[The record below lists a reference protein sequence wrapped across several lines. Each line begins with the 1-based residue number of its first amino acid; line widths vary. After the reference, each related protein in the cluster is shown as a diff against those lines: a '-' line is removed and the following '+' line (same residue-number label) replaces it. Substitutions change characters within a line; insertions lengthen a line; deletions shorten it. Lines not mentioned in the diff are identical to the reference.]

1 MWWISAALAAPP
13 GAVVHTEAIG
23 VGDIVHL
30 EASTSRSMMAFHT
43 GSNLAHLYDTNT
55 WVAASGDADC
65 TLGGVA
71 LAGDD
76 TLYAVCVS
84 GEVKGWTWD
93 GESLTALTS
102 TDGDEVL
109 ATVTDANAEHLA
121 WSSISEQLF
130 VLETVEGDFNNEIVT
145 IHKVDPATGDVDA
158 SGNFP
163 VSLGFSGFETAV
175 AFDDRLFVSH
185 GQADITVM
193 AMSSGS
199 ISASALQFGGLN
211 VVDLAPTNRASVL
224 SMGSQGVIAELST
237 ATLQWVP
244 WMYTLEQGSSAV
256 ALAFD
261 EDDPWLLHA
270 YDTTIDVWDAP
281 GATTPTDSAPL
292 TSITAPTAVSRM
304 VIGQDGYAIAGS
316 EAGEIMVLT
325 SNPWISDAGLSPS
338 LIADGQTA
346 TLSFTVDTDGDYTV
360 ALGGDRT
367 GGGDELVTGE
377 ASAGDTV
384 TVEITA
390 DDRFSEGSNPI
401 WILHDA
407 GLLRVGHARVL
418 LSVDN
423 PPPQVAWQASG
434 VRAGNKSLVLG
445 FNGVTDEDLS
455 HYNIYISTTP
465 FESSDYAE
473 GGPEY
478 EGPDSITSPIKVVA
492 EPGTDVSQR
501 ISGLTNGTTYTVAIR
516 AVDAGGLEGPMSDI
530 LQGTPVEGLNASGL
544 AGETGGPLCSTSGGM
559 AGGFGLLALVAGLA
573 RRRRGAA
580 LATLAVVGLGL
591 SNTSMAAAPD
601 ESEEEDASEPLLPLF
616 EDDHIVKKIYHLF
629 GADQSRRLGTFE
641 MRYGN
646 LTFDDR
652 SGVVPTV
659 YDETNND
666 GLYLEFGPQIFQV
679 LEFKAGLGFYQD
691 TAWTIDPDSGTRTA
705 DRTMLTWA
713 PLSLSATLRLHFFDE
728 QPVVP
733 FITRGIDHLV
743 WREKADDGE
752 GGKTTIEGAFQGKH
766 RAYGVNV
773 LLDVFSPRR
782 AGLLEAQSGIN
793 DTWIVLEWRDR
804 QTWDRVV
811 DPDVEPTEP
820 VPGEGISFA
829 GTVFTAGLKLD
840 F

>member
-30 EASTSRSMMAFHT
+30 EASTSRSVMAFHT

-55 WVAASGDADC
+55 WVAESGDADC

-93 GESLTALTS
+93 GESLTALTNK
-102 TDGDEVL
+102 DGGAIL
-109 ATVTDANAEHLA
+109 ATVDDANAEHLA
-121 WSSISEQLF
+121 WSAVSEQLI
-130 VLETVEGDFNNEIVT
+130 VLETVQGEFNNEVVALHT
-145 IHKVDPATGDVDA
+145 VDPATGDVDTT
-158 SGNFP
+158 GTFP
-163 VSLGFSGFETAV
+163 VSLGFSGYQTSV
-175 AFDDRLFVSH
+175 AYDDRLFVSH
-185 GQADITVM
+185 GQADI
-193 AMSSGS
+193 S
-199 ISASALQFGGLN
+199 ILSMGTGAITASTLQFGGLS
-211 VVDLAPTNRASVL
+211 VVDLAPTDRSSVL
-224 SMGSQGVIAELST
+224 SVGTQGVVAELST
-237 ATLQWVP
+237 ATLQWIP
-244 WMYTLEQGSSAV
+244 WMYTLETGSSAV

-261 EDDPWLLHA
+261 EEDPWLLHA
-270 YDTTIDVWDAP
+270 YDDTIDVWDAP
-281 GATTPTDSAPL
+281 GGSTPSDTAPL
-292 TSITAPTAVSRM
+292 TSITAPTAVSRL
-304 VIGQDGYAIAGS
+304 VIGQDGYAFAGS

-325 SNPWISDAGLSPS
+325 SNPWISEADVSPS
-338 LIADGQTA
+338 LIADGQTS
-346 TLSFTVDTDGDYTV
+346 TLSFTVDTDGSYSV

-367 GGGDELVTGE
+367 GGGEELASGE
-377 ASAGDTV
+377 ASAGETV

-401 WILHDA
+401 WVLHDA

-423 PPPQVAWQASG
+423 PPPAVAWQASG
-434 VRAGNKSLVLG
+434 VRPANQSLVLG
-445 FNGVTDEDLS
+445 FVGVTDEDLS

-465 FESSDYAE
+465 FEPSDFAE
-473 GGPEY
+473 GGPAY
-478 EGPDSITSPIKVVA
+478 EGPDSITSPIEVVA
-492 EPGTDVSQR
+492 EPGADVSQR

-530 LQGTPVEGLNASGL
+530 LEGTPVEGLNASGL
-544 AGETGGPLCSTSGGM
+544 SGETGGPLCATSGG
-559 AGGFGLLALVAGLA
+559 AFGGFGLLALVAGLA

-580 LATLAVVGLGL
+580 LAALAVAGLGL

-601 ESEEEDASEPLLPLF
+601 DAEEEEASEPLLPLF
-616 EDDHIVKKIYHLF
+616 DDDHIVRKIYELF

-641 MRYGN
+641 IRYGN
-646 LTFDDR
+646 LTFEDR
-652 SGVVPTV
+652 NSAVPSV

-666 GLYLEFGPQIFQV
+666 GLYIEFGPQIFQV

-691 TAWTIDPDSGTRTA
+691 TAWTIDPDSGNRTA

-728 QPVVP
+728 QPIVP
-733 FITRGIDHLV
+733 YVTRGVDHLI

-752 GGKTTIEGAFQGKH
+752 GGKTTVQGAFQGKH

-773 LLDVFSPRR
+773 LLDVFAPRR
-782 AGLLEAQSGIN
+782 AGLLEAQTGIN

-804 QTWDRVV
+804 QTWERVV
-811 DPDVEPTEP
+811 DPSEDPNLP
-820 VPGEGISFA
+820 VPGEGISFV
-829 GTVFTAGLKLD
+829 GEVFTAGLKLD